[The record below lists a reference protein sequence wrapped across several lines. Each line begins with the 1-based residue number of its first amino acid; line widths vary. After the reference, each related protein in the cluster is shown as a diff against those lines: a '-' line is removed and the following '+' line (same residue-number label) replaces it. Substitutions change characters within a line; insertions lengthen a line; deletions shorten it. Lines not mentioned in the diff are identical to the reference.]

1 MKGWKI
7 ISPISMYPNGGH
19 ESTNHFK
26 ARFEWKCSAEL
37 WRNGDKKRGWVR
49 ISGFFFTRMKIAQ
62 NPWLYRYRNVVYANE
77 NKSCIGETS
86 TRLESSAG
94 ILWSH
99 VVCAGKWV
107 SNALWSRRN
116 PWTGGLYAA
125 YIPAKRAFCSRSPIS
140 PPSSSPLLFLRL
152 MRACYAVGYVGRE
165 EQLAE
170 GWNGITRGFRVDAS
184 KNENSES
191 FSKQT
196 GTIWFIDWKDIC
208 IRRYVLLLYVLRM
221 LNW

>member
-94 ILWSH
+94 ATLFALENEFPMPFGRAEIHGPAGYTQPIFRQNELFA
-99 VVCAGKWV
+99 VVPPFLLPPPPLSCSFVWCALV
-107 SNALWSRRN
+107 
-116 PWTGGLYAA
+116 T
-125 YIPAKRAFCSRSPIS
+125 RSDT
-140 PPSSSPLLFLRL
+140 L
-152 MRACYAVGYVGRE
+152 VGR
-165 EQLAE
+165 
-170 GWNGITRGFRVDAS
+170 N
-184 KNENSES
+184 N
-191 FSKQT
+191 
-196 GTIWFIDWKDIC
+196 
-208 IRRYVLLLYVLRM
+208 
-221 LNW
+221 